1 MAENN
6 IPVEPQQQPQVEPEF
21 DFGPEI
27 EVEGSGFSFQP
38 IIGFE
43 LEIDGSVYM
52 YSDDGNLEISLLGGV
67 LEDDRSIADLND
79 ALAGEFMENFDS
91 FKLIKAGT
99 DSIQEITGF
108 LNRIEFVNAEEEGLG
123 YGMICS
129 PYLNQYFFILVITSA
144 EYWLNFGQAVYEAIK
159 SRIRFYPQFESVDIN
174 EAVNENPDLTIETFP
189 GLSTEEDFL
198 LQIEKGDT
206 SLLLAARSP
215 DQHDEVYLAALTAPD
230 GLPLYQYVTE
240 KGSIES
246 RLGHDVIEGNFGE
259 LCFFFPRDN
268 TVGLHAGPYRF
279 AFGTKSGL
287 PLEEIQVIIRSGRAL
302 EKQAMDLNL
311 WIAADDE
318 TFESE
323 DLTSGFLTEL
333 IESLTRRLSPLNL
346 APGRV
351 EIFHAA
357 PDELDTFSTLSV
369 ETDLADCS
377 YMIAEAVNNRRALNI
392 GLVQKLTAADGTSR
406 TAVTAG
412 TPGMILSS
420 ATPHGCILAAWPD
433 FKDNIPLLADTL
445 VEQLIAFCGI
455 DLEGTQQ
462 VEGQPLVLNR
472 EIAWR
477 LRRHPL
483 FYNAE

>member
-6 IPVEPQQQPQVEPEF
+6 IPVDPQQHPEF
-21 DFGPEI
+21 EFGPEI
-27 EVEGSGFSFQP
+27 EVEESGFSFQP
-38 IIGFE
+38 ITGFE

-52 YSDDGNLEISLLGGV
+52 YSDDGNLEISLLGGA
-67 LEDDRSIADLND
+67 LEDDHSIADLND
-79 ALAGEFMENFDS
+79 TLAGEFMENFDS
-91 FKLIKAGT
+91 FKLIEAGT

-123 YGMICS
+123 RAMICS

-159 SRIRFYPQFESVDIN
+159 SRIRFYPQFESVEN
-174 EAVNENPDLTIETFP
+174 HEAVDENPDLTIETFP
-189 GLSTEEDFL
+189 GLSKEEDFL
-198 LQIEKGDT
+198 LHIEKGDT
-206 SLLLAARSP
+206 SLLLAARSSDP
-215 DQHDEVYLAALTAPD
+215 DDEVYLSALIAPD
-230 GLPLYQYVTE
+230 GLPLYQYVPE
-240 KGSIES
+240 HGSIES
-246 RLGHDVIEGNFGE
+246 RLGSQLLQDNFGE
-259 LCFFFPRDN
+259 MCFFFPRDN
-268 TVGLHAGPYRF
+268 TLGLHPGDYRF
-279 AFGTKSGL
+279 SFGTKSGL
-287 PLEEIQVIIRSGRAL
+287 PLEEIHVIIRSGRAL
-302 EKQAMDLNL
+302 ENQTMDLNL
-311 WIAADDE
+311 WIAVDDE

-323 DLTSGFLTEL
+323 EQTSKFVSEL
-333 IESLTRRLSPLNL
+333 VDSLSRRLSPLNL

-357 PDELDTFSTLSV
+357 PDELDTFSTLLV

-392 GLVQKLTAADGTSR
+392 GLVQKLTAADETSR
-406 TAVTAG
+406 TAVTTG
-412 TPGMILSS
+412 SPGMILSRT
-420 ATPHGCILAAWPD
+420 TPHGCIIAAWPE

-445 VEQLIAFCGI
+445 IENLIIFCGI

-483 FYNAE
+483 FYDAV